1 MLSRL
6 LVVRFFLYDE
16 QIMLSRKKQKTRF
29 TVPFVILF
37 FASLALGACSS
48 NTVAPPISEISDRAP
63 IERTGTTEDVTNQAS
78 TSAATVEL
86 LAQANT
92 SLEANDQATAITYLE
107 RAIRITPRN
116 PELWTQLAHAHLLD
130 GNLSVAEQHARKAI
144 ALSSSDET
152 LEQQAWLTFAD
163 VREAQGNRTEAQGI
177 RRRFSRFRG

>member
-1 MLSRL
+1 
-6 LVVRFFLYDE
+6 
-16 QIMLSRKKQKTRF
+16 MLSRKKQNKRF
-29 TVPFVILF
+29 TVPFVFLF
-37 FASLALGACSS
+37 FASLALGGCSS
-48 NTVAPPISEISDRAP
+48 NTVAPPISEVSDRAP
-63 IERTGTTEDVTNQAS
+63 IERTIATEDVTNQPS

-86 LAQANT
+86 LAQAND

-144 ALSSSDET
+144 ALSSNDET

-177 RRRFSRFRG
+177 RRRFNRFRG